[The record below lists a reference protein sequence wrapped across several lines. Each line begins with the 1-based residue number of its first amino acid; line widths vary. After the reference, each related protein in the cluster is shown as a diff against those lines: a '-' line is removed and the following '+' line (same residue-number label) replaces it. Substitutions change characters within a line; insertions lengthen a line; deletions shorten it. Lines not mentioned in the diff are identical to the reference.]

1 MKRIGMNW
9 AIGIV
14 LGGLLLAVGMPASA
28 QVVDCGTLTAA
39 EAAMDSDGDG
49 LTNGGECVGL
59 TLWEGSG
66 GLDSDGVALTVD
78 ILPCDSEALEQD
90 PPLRRACVDVNS
102 RDAWVFLLHLGADS
116 LVATIDNPFEFAET
130 TGITVHVFSTSDPT
144 LLPSDRVIA
153 PGDQPPS
160 GSPQKGVKITENGD
174 PSNIFGVAN
183 WGTPQGID
191 DAFIFSHAIQAFVIE
206 NCTNGCTDTVSGLTG
221 AGNITTRYLRRT
233 LSHELLHDW
242 RVEGVY
248 DSKVDGYH
256 AAASRK
262 IGPLL
267 MEPFV
272 VVKRGK
278 FKIGTVV
285 EESSQAAVRL
295 R

>member
-1 MKRIGMNW
+1 MKRIGMSW

-14 LGGLLLAVGMPASA
+14 VGGLLLVVGVPASA
-28 QVVDCGTLTAA
+28 QVDCGTLTAA
-39 EAAMDSDGDG
+39 EADMDGDGDG
-49 LTNGGECVGL
+49 LTNGGECGVIGPVGVDL
-59 TLWEGSG
+59 TLWNTTTI
-66 GLDSDGVALTVD
+66 AQ
-78 ILPCDSEALEQD
+78 CDFND
-90 PPLRRACVDVNS
+90 DNMVRHNCVDVNS
-102 RDAWVFLLHLGADS
+102 RDAWVFLLHLGAES
-116 LVATIDNPFEFAET
+116 LVATIANPFEFAET
-130 TGITVHVFSTSDPT
+130 TGITVHVFSTDDST
-144 LLPSDRVIA
+144 LLPGDRVIA

-191 DAFIFSHAIQAFVIE
+191 DAFIFSHAIQAFVSE
-206 NCTNGCTDTVSGLTG
+206 NCPNNNCTDTVSGSTG
-221 AGNITTRYLRRT
+221 AAAITTRYLRRT

-242 RVEGVY
+242 GAEEFY

-262 IGPLL
+262 TGPLL

>member
-1 MKRIGMNW
+1 MKRIGMSW

-14 LGGLLLAVGMPASA
+14 VGGLLLAVGMPASA
-28 QVVDCGTLTAA
+28 QVDCGTL
-39 EAAMDSDGDG
+39 MSPDDLLDSDGDG
-49 LTNGGECVGL
+49 LTDGGECGGL

-66 GLDSDGVALTVD
+66 GLDSDGVGLPPVRIEPCGSTV
-78 ILPCDSEALEQD
+78 
-90 PPLRRACVDVNS
+90 PLHGTPERRACVDVNS
-102 RDAWVFLLHLGADS
+102 RDAWVFLLHLGAAS
-116 LVATIDNPFEFAET
+116 LVATIDNPFRFAET
-130 TGITVHVFSTSDPT
+130 TGITVHVFSTDDST

-174 PSNIFGVAN
+174 PSNIFGIAN

-191 DAFIFSHAIQAFVIE
+191 DAFIFSHAIQAFVSE
-206 NCTNGCTDTVSGLTG
+206 NCSSGCTDTVSGLTG
-221 AGNITTRYLRRT
+221 AEAITNQYLLRT
-233 LSHELLHDW
+233 LSHEILHDW
-242 RVEGVY
+242 KVELFY
-248 DSKVDGYH
+248 DSKVNGYH

-262 IGPLL
+262 TGPLL

-278 FKIGTVV
+278 FQIGTVV